1 MASESGASSTK
12 IRPSAWHG
20 VETLDFGNKLRERPH
35 PGKVRVELLTDP
47 WSIWCWGFEPARRT
61 IELRYPSIE
70 FRFLVGGMFPTM
82 PDPREVGF
90 DIERFFAIVQRTTGM
105 PIRADGIRRDP
116 ATSTF
121 PACTFVH
128 AARIA
133 EPERELSFLRA
144 LREAAYLDALNISRP
159 EVAAQVA
166 ARVGIPTDKFR
177 AALADGSAE
186 KSFKTQLDKV
196 HEQGLH
202 SYPTFLITSG
212 DRTVRVEGFQTLPG
226 LVGIAQSV
234 SGQAHAPLPDPP
246 MDRVLVPGERLATRE
261 FAEVFG
267 LSIEAAFER
276 LSGLE
281 TKGELVRERHATGD
295 AWSLRAGRTEVKDK
309 PKSSSVVKILPGR

>member
-1 MASESGASSTK
+1 MASESTPSAKPKT
-12 IRPSAWHG
+12 SAWHG
-20 VETLDFGNKLRERPH
+20 AQTLDFGAKLRERPH
-35 PGKVRVELLTDP
+35 PGKVRIELLTDP
-47 WSIWCWGFEPARRT
+47 WSVWCWGFEPSRRT
-61 IELRYPSIE
+61 LELRYPSIE

-90 DIERFFAIVQRTTGM
+90 DVERFFAIVQRTTGM
-105 PIRADGIRRDP
+105 PIRADGIKRDP

-133 EPERELSFLRA
+133 DPDRELPFLRA

-166 ARVGIPTDKFR
+166 ARVGIATDRFR
-177 AALADGSAE
+177 TALSDGSAE
-186 KSFKTQLDKV
+186 ESFKTQLEKV

-202 SYPTFLITSG
+202 AYPTFLITSG
-212 DRTVRVEGFQTLPG
+212 ERTVRVEGFQTLPG

-234 SGQAHAPLPDPP
+234 SGDPHAPLPDPAIEH
-246 MDRVLVPGERLATRE
+246 VLLPGERLATRE

-267 LSIEAAFER
+267 LSVESAFER
-276 LSGLE
+276 LSALE
-281 TKGELVRERHATGD
+281 TKGDVVRERHDTGD
-295 AWSLRAGRTEVKDK
+295 VWSRRTGRAEKKEK
-309 PKSSSVVKILPGR
+309 PSSSVVKILPGR